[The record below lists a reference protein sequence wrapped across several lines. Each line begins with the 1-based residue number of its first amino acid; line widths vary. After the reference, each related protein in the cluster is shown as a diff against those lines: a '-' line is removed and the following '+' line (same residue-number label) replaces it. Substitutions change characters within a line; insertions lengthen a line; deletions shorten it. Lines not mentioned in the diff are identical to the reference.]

1 MLLADKVIVISG
13 VGPGL
18 GRTLALEA
26 AREGA
31 RVVLGARSND
41 FLATV
46 AAEVETDGG
55 AALALATDV
64 TDVQQCQSLVAA
76 AMQRFGRIDG
86 LVNSAYTHGD
96 WATMDSAN
104 PEKFSEV
111 FNVICQG
118 AVRMAQACV
127 PHMQASGGGSIV
139 NVSTLSTVKP
149 FPGEAMY
156 AAAKGA
162 LNAVTRHMANDY
174 GAMGVRVNALR
185 MGWIGGAPVYAYI
198 DQQVAAGA
206 DRDEVIG
213 GITSRIPIGEIPP
226 ESDCA
231 KAVLMFLSDYSRVVS
246 GASLDVNGGEYMAP

>member
-46 AAEVETDGG
+46 AAEVEADGG
-55 AALALATDV
+55 AALALPTDV

-206 DRDEVIG
+206 DRNEVIG

>member
-46 AAEVETDGG
+46 AAEVEADGG
-55 AALALATDV
+55 AALALSTDV

-111 FNVICQG
+111 FDVICQG

-206 DRDEVIG
+206 DRNEVIG